1 MDRREL
7 LQMSA
12 GMFAAGALAGCKIP
26 SAEARRTRGS
36 EAPRVLDAAAFHAL
50 RRFVPTRFGDIA
62 YVERGISRVG
72 NAGNAGNTGDAGNM
86 GPADLAALFL
96 HGFPLNGLHW
106 RGQLERLASHRRCLA
121 LDFMGLGYSRVP
133 AEQDLS
139 PRAQADMVA
148 AFLDALGISQV
159 DLIANDSGVTIA
171 QLFVTQH
178 PERVRTLLLTN
189 GDVSENSPPAAMR
202 PFIELARAGRAADEW
217 LAPQLADKARAR
229 SDEGC
234 GRVYIQP
241 EHFTDEAI
249 EYYFAPLLSSALRKA
264 QFNRYA
270 ASFDP
275 NPLPAIEA
283 DLRRCPVPARIVW
296 GTDDFLFSPD
306 WARWLDQV
314 LPRSRGIRWVEGAK
328 LFFPEEM
335 PDLLAAEARA
345 LWGVGS

>member
-12 GMFAAGALAGCKIP
+12 GMLAAGAAAGCRVP
-26 SAEARRTRGS
+26 GAEARRTGVS
-36 EAPRVLDAAAFHAL
+36 EAPRALDAAAFHAL
-50 RRFVPTRFGDIA
+50 RRFAPTRFGDIA
-62 YVERGISRVG
+62 YVERG
-72 NAGNAGNTGDAGNM
+72 TGD
-86 GPADLAALFL
+86 AALFL
-96 HGFPLNGLHW
+96 HGFPLNGFHW

-121 LDFMGLGYSRVP
+121 LDFMGLGHSKVP
-133 AEQDLS
+133 VAQDLS
-139 PRAQADMVA
+139 PGAQADMVA
-148 AFLDALGISQV
+148 AFLEALAIRQV
-159 DLIANDSGVTIA
+159 DLVANDSGVTIA
-171 QLFVTQH
+171 QLFVTRH

-234 GRVYIQP
+234 GRVYTRP

-249 EYYFAPLLSSALRKA
+249 ECYFAPLLSSPLRRS

-270 ASFDP
+270 AAFEP

-296 GTDDFLFSPD
+296 GTDDFLFSPT
-306 WARWLDQV
+306 WARWLDQA

-335 PDLLAAEARA
+335 PDLMAEEARG
-345 LWGVGS
+345 LWGVG